1 MSNQNDTVKS
11 PSIVDALIPIVCL
24 VVMLATSVTLYG
36 DNSSYGPNQ
45 IALLLAATI
54 AALVGLK
61 NGYRWDQLEQGIVK
75 GISIAMGAILILLAV
90 GALIGTWLLAGTVPA
105 LIYYGLQIMHPDW
118 FYAATCLICVIV
130 AISIGSSWTVAAT
143 VGVAF
148 IGVANGF
155 GLSLPVTAGA
165 IISGAYFGDKMSPL
179 SETTNLAPAVA
190 GSELFE
196 HIRHMT
202 WTSIP
207 SIVLA
212 LIIFSFM
219 GMGAGADVASER
231 IASISDGLN
240 EQFSISILNIVPLL
254 VLLAL
259 AISRVPAL
267 PAVFCGALV
276 GGVWA
281 AIFQQDL
288 IQATFAT
295 DELRGGMATLNA
307 VWTVMFDGIS
317 VNTGNSDVDELVSG
331 GGMSSMLNTIWLII
345 SAMTFG
351 AVMES
356 TGLLQR
362 IVKALLRSVK
372 STGSL
377 IASTLA
383 TCFGT
388 NIITADQYIAIVMPG
403 RMYKDAYAEKG
414 LAPVNLSRT
423 LEDAGTITSPL
434 IPWNSCGAYMQ
445 SVLLVNPLE
454 YFMYCFF
461 NWTSPLVALLYGYI
475 GFKIKPLKDAK
486 VVAARGHNA

>member
-1 MSNQNDTVKS
+1 MTKENKS
-11 PSIVDALIPIVCL
+11 HTKPSIVDALIPITLL
-24 VVMLATSVTLYG
+24 VIMLATSVTLYS
-36 DNSSYGPNQ
+36 DDSSYGPNQ
-45 IALLLAATI
+45 IALLI
-54 AALVGLK
+54 AAAVAAVIGLK
-61 NGYRWDQLEQGIVK
+61 NGFSWDELEQGIVK

-105 LIYYGLQIMHPDW
+105 LIYYGLEIMHPDW

-155 GLSLPVTAGA
+155 GLSLPITAGA

-212 LIIFSFM
+212 LVIFAFLGFDS
-219 GMGAGADVASER
+219 AADVTSER
-231 IASISDGLN
+231 ITAISQGL
-240 EQFSISILNIVPLL
+240 EQQFHIGLINLVPLI

-267 PAVFCGALV
+267 PSVFLGALF

-288 IQATFAT
+288 IQSTFST
-295 DELRGGMATLNA
+295 DELQGGMATLNGI
-307 VWTVMFDGIS
+307 WTAMFDGIS
-317 VNTGNSDVDELVSG
+317 VETGNTDVDELVSG

-351 AVMES
+351 AVMEA

-362 IVKALLRSVK
+362 LVSALLSMVK

-403 RMYKDAYAEKG
+403 RMYKEAYAERG

-454 YFMYCFF
+454 YFMFCFF

-475 GFKIKPLKDAK
+475 GFKIKPLKEARL
-486 VVAARGHNA
+486 AANRGE